1 MKSLFSS
8 PWMAI
13 ALFCIGLGT
22 GTGVTSWGLSAHYK
36 AQVTELQLDQER
48 KVSAARADDIET
60 LKLSQQHGDALTRQL
75 QVTES
80 TLTKK
85 QKELH
90 DAIRTQTTGRACLS
104 GRTVSLLN
112 NAGTAHAS
120 SDLPTPA
127 TGTAAADGATASDT
141 AYASDQDIAD
151 WAANAR
157 TQHDICRARLDKLI
171 DFFTSTLPAQ

>member
-1 MKSLFSS
+1 MTLGSITKSLMPSS
-8 PWMAI
+8 WFAI
-13 ALFCIGLGT
+13 AVFCIGLGT
-22 GTGVTSWGLSAHYK
+22 GVGVTTWGLTARYDANLSAIK
-36 AQVTELQLDQER
+36 LDQER

-60 LKLSQQHGDALTRQL
+60 LKLAKRHADALTLQL

-104 GRTVSLLN
+104 GSVVSLLN
-112 NAGTAHAS
+112 NSGSTDGSAHLPAS
-120 SDLPTPA
+120 TSGAA
-127 TGTAAADGATASDT
+127 TADGAAASDT
-141 AYASDQDIAD
+141 DVAD

-157 TQHDICRARLDKLI
+157 TQYDICRARLHALI
-171 DFFTSTLPAQ
+171 DF